1 MYIMH
6 ALYYILYIYVCVC
19 IYIYYMCVYT
29 HTHKQEIHTNTCKP
43 ILKYYLTYYIEI
55 MKDPVEE
62 SDFQLL
68 LELLALL
75 G

>member
-1 MYIMH
+1 MYI
-6 ALYYILYIYVCVC
+6 YI
-19 IYIYYMCVYT
+19 CVYT